1 MSTTVN
7 VVSPSGS
14 SGATVDLPTEIFA
27 AKVNLPLIHQVVV
40 AQQAAARQGTAATK
54 NRGAVRGGG
63 RKPYRQKGTGRARQG
78 STRAPQ
84 FAGGGGGDGP
94 GARALWEGP

>member
-14 SGATVDLPTEIFA
+14 SGATVDLPTEIFD

-40 AQQAAARQGTAATK
+40 AQQAAARQGTHATK

-63 RKPYRQKGTGRARQG
+63 KEAVPAEGHRPRPPGLDPRAAVRRRRRG
-78 STRAPQ
+78 AR
-84 FAGGGGGDGP
+84 P
-94 GARALWEGP
+94 GAAVL